1 MTRSTRSTSA
11 QAGTIHPDINE
22 GLSALEFGNPRWLP
36 ITILGDQLSFALGIG
51 GGIRAQES

>member
-11 QAGTIHPDINE
+11 QAGMIHPDISE
-22 GLSALEFGNPRWLP
+22 SPSALGSRNLGLP